1 MPRPVL
7 LIAGGSRGIGA
18 ATARLAAEQSYDVA
32 VNYNANAN
40 AAASVVASVKD
51 AGGKAVA
58 IQGHMGLE
66 ADIER
71 VFDTAA
77 RELGPLTH
85 FVHSAGI
92 NGQYSRL
99 DEASAD
105 KMREVLE
112 VDTLGALLCLRAC
125 IRRMSTK
132 HGGKGGAVVML
143 SSMAASIGGAN
154 ECIWYAAA
162 KGGVHAITQSMAEEL
177 EDCGVRVNCVA
188 PGGIDVGQRVIPRN
202 PAALSDAEQEWKR
215 VPRHSGLSH
224 ATASSSVNL
233 RPSGAGVNI
242 LIRYVTRASDRLKV
256 RNRLNERVIDVLH
269 KPHVVISTSQPSKLT
284 AAVLAAGDHPDYD
297 SRDKRHSM
305 YT

>member
-18 ATARLAAEQSYDVA
+18 ATARLAAEQGYDVA

-40 AAASVVASVKD
+40 AAASVVAVVED

-58 IQGHMGLE
+58 IKGHMGLE
-66 ADIER
+66 QDIER

-99 DEASAD
+99 DEATAE

-132 HGGKGGAVVML
+132 HGGKGGSVVML

-162 KGGVHAITQSMAEEL
+162 KGGVDSMVIGAAREVAKEGMRINAVSPGVIDTDIQPPGRVERVTPMLPMGRPGQADEVAQAIL
-177 EDCGVRVNCVA
+177 FL
-188 PGGIDVGQRVIPRN
+188 
-202 PAALSDAEQEWKR
+202 LSDA
-215 VPRHSGLSH
+215 
-224 ATASSSVNL
+224 ASYVNGANL
-233 RPSGAGVNI
+233 RVSGA
-242 LIRYVTRASDRLKV
+242 R
-256 RNRLNERVIDVLH
+256 
-269 KPHVVISTSQPSKLT
+269 
-284 AAVLAAGDHPDYD
+284 
-297 SRDKRHSM
+297 
-305 YT
+305 